1 MRNGQEMIYLDS
13 NRWHEAFINLCL
25 VHKISYYIQDEE
37 ANYYSHSQTHLI
49 TQTDILTDTRLSDVF
64 TIQLFLRNTYSSA
77 FFTLFTKNTLLSDK
91 VSWVVCYDST
101 SSMRYRGYV
110 KLQLLY
116 VYIMSFTTTQTQ
128 KQEVTRRS
136 RWCAGNHRGLMLK
149 WQKTKFRGGHLGFL
163 KGFSQSILP
172 KLGTNI

>member
-1 MRNGQEMIYLDS
+1 MIYLDS

-128 KQEVTRRS
+128 KQEVIIS
-136 RWCAGNHRGLMLK
+136 RCRIKMLPY
-149 WQKTKFRGGHLGFL
+149 KFAPLVYQ
-163 KGFSQSILP
+163 QSHVLSETLYS
-172 KLGTNI
+172 KF

>member
-1 MRNGQEMIYLDS
+1 MIYLDS

-116 VYIMSFTTTQTQ
+116 VCTKGYPNQVPNGREKREYTDTQTH
-128 KQEVTRRS
+128 KHFRIYIS
-136 RWCAGNHRGLMLK
+136 RDWKMGPFVR
-149 WQKTKFRGGHLGFL
+149 
-163 KGFSQSILP
+163 ILNF
-172 KLGTNI
+172 KKI